1 MADPIGHGFPKGT
14 VDLSNINLTG
24 TLAQFNTA
32 LSDNDFA
39 TLAGAETLTNKTISG
54 ASNTITNIAQGALK
68 STTGEVSTT
77 TAGANTTLPGGG
89 YGLYP
94 QLRSTG
100 ADTVGASI
108 ASALANTSYVTTI
121 YLSTSAG
128 TSYAQQRYIQTS
140 PPYDLGDGQI
150 EQFVFALVNSTGKVV
165 SAYAAPEAPWHNNGP
180 TDIRADYYTPE
191 GRGYRRIKQF
201 FTEHGSV
208 KAALAQGLSREQVA
222 DLIHNSPLVD
232 IEITQ
237 AIKNADMGLI
247 PHPFGTV
254 PVGHTVVLLDPVS
267 PLMGKLAY
275 LCEGGESI
283 CELLHAGDLIV
294 TNTEVNRFRLSG
306 VITTACRFR

>member
-1 MADPIGHGFPKGT
+1 MADPIGHGFPT
-14 VDLSNINLTG
+14 N
-24 TLAQFNTA
+24 
-32 LSDNDFA
+32 NDFA
-39 TLAGAETLTNKTISG
+39 TLAGIETLTNKTISG
-54 ASNTITNIAQGALK
+54 ASNSIIDIPEAALSTSIVSQSRLK

-77 TAGANTTLPGGG
+77 TTGANTTLPGGG
-89 YGLYP
+89 YGFYP

-128 TSYAQQRYIQTS
+128 TSYAQQRYIQAS
-140 PPYDLGDGQI
+140 PPYDLGDGEI

-267 PLMGKLAY
+267 LLMGQLAC

-283 CELLHAGDLIV
+283 CELLHSGDLIV
-294 TNTEVNRFRLSG
+294 TNTEVNRVRPQG
-306 VITTACRFR
+306 VLTTTCRFR